1 MTSEVINKIIP
12 VLKKTLFKNLCSTN
26 KSLSRL
32 TSLNQF
38 KITKIEIKSNKLKPT
53 FIDKYRLTNLTK
65 TAKLIIKGHNLKL
78 ST

>member
-1 MTSEVINKIIP
+1 MNKIIP

-38 KITKIEIKSNKLKPT
+38 KITKIEINNKRLKPT
-53 FIDKYRLTNLTK
+53 FIDKYKLTKLTK
-65 TAKLIIKGHNLKL
+65 TANLINKGHNLRL
-78 ST
+78 RT